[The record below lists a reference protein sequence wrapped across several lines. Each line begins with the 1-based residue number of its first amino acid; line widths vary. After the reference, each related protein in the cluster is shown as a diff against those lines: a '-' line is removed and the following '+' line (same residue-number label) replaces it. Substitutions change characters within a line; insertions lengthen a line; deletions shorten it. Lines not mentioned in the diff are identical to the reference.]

1 MHLKSTE
8 LNTEFINT
16 LINHLDIP
24 AKYITKA
31 TFTTHSTQI
40 YLINSSIVKIF
51 FQRFLIARKN
61 SKFAHLFIRNNIP
74 FNMRIRGRIIYHAYI
89 NKLTP
94 PNYKPYFN
102 NLTKTH
108 ELKTPNKHNEWFH
121 SSIPILPSDISK
133 WKLSYETYL
142 SSKPNTSTRLN
153 PSQITTDRLPSQ
165 IITDPVLSQNATEPL
180 PSQTTTDPLSSLITT
195 DLLPSESI
203 IDPLPSQNTTDPL
216 LSQDTTDHLSS
227 PLQSNNS
234 T

>member
-1 MHLKSTE
+1 
-8 LNTEFINT
+8 
-16 LINHLDIP
+16 
-24 AKYITKA
+24 
-31 TFTTHSTQI
+31 
-40 YLINSSIVKIF
+40 
-51 FQRFLIARKN
+51 
-61 SKFAHLFIRNNIP
+61 
-74 FNMRIRGRIIYHAYI
+74 MRIRGIIIYHAYI

-108 ELKTPNKHNEWFH
+108 ELKTPNQHNAWLH

-165 IITDPVLSQNATEPL
+165 IITYPVLSQNTTDPL
-180 PSQTTTDPLSSLITT
+180 PSQTTTDPLPSLTTT
-195 DLLPSESI
+195 DFLPYESI

-216 LSQDTTDHLSS
+216 LSQETTDHLSS

-234 T
+234 A

>member
-1 MHLKSTE
+1 M
-8 LNTEFINT
+8 
-16 LINHLDIP
+16 
-24 AKYITKA
+24 
-31 TFTTHSTQI
+31 
-40 YLINSSIVKIF
+40 
-51 FQRFLIARKN
+51 IARKN

-74 FNMRIRGRIIYHAYI
+74 FHTRIRGRIIYHAYI

-153 PSQITTDRLPSQ
+153 PSQITTDCLPSQ
-165 IITDPVLSQNATEPL
+165 IITDPYYPKTLLNPY
-180 PSQTTTDPLSSLITT
+180 PHKSLLT
-195 DLLPSESI
+195 PY
-203 IDPLPSQNTTDPL
+203 PP
-216 LSQDTTDHLSS
+216 
-227 PLQSNNS
+227 
-234 T
+234 